1 MTKVTVITVVWND
14 VEHIEQTMLS
24 VLSQTYKDIEYIV
37 IDGGSTD
44 GTVDVIRK
52 YADRLAY
59 WCSEKD
65 GGIYP
70 AMNKGV
76 EHATGEWVNFMNSGD
91 AFADDKVLEDIFAT
105 TSDNLTNPKKLKT
118 SRPQDLKTL
127 YLIGGNTINFFA
139 DGHEEVHHAEPASA
153 IPTHLPFSHQAS
165 FVRRE
170 VCKFDTDY
178 KLAADYALFYRI
190 YYKYGEQSIMVV
202 DREIA
207 RYRQEDSTSMHNLK
221 QVKGEYLTIQ
231 SYHPSWRWVKEYFKW
246 RWF

>member
-1 MTKVTVITVVWND
+1 MSGQNNPLVTVITVVWND
-14 VEHIEQTMLS
+14 VKHIEETMLS
-24 VLSQTYKDIEYIV
+24 VLNQTYPNVEYLV

-44 GTVDVIRK
+44 GTVDVIKK

-76 EHATGEWVNFMNSGD
+76 SHATGEWVNFMNSGD
-91 AFADDKVLEDIFAT
+91 MFADNKVLEDIFT
-105 TSDNLTNPKKLKT
+105 PSSHLNTITS
-118 SRPQDLKTL
+118 SH

-139 DGHEEVHHAEPASA
+139 DGHEEIHHASPASA

-165 FVRRE
+165 FIRRE

-178 KLAADYALFYRI
+178 RYAADYALFYHI
-190 YYKYGEQSIMVV
+190 YYKYGEQSVKVV

-207 RYRQEDSTSMHNLK
+207 RYKQEDSTTMVNVK
-221 QVKGEYLTIQ
+221 QVKGEYLSIQ

>member
-1 MTKVTVITVVWND
+1 MARVSIITVVWND
-14 VEHIEQTMLS
+14 VAHIENTILS
-24 VLSQTYKDIEYIV
+24 VLGQTYKDIEYII

-44 GTVDVIRK
+44 GTVDIIKK

-76 EHATGEWVNFMNSGD
+76 SHATGEWVNFMNSGD
-91 AFADDKVLEDIFAT
+91 AFADDRVLEDIFS
-105 TSDNLTNPKKLKT
+105 TSSHLNSIT
-118 SRPQDLKTL
+118 SSH

-139 DGHEEVHHAEPASA
+139 DGHEEIHHASPASA

-165 FVRRE
+165 FTRRE

-178 KLAADYALFYRI
+178 RYAADYALFYHI
-190 YYKYGEQSIMVV
+190 YYKYGEKSVLVV

-207 RYRQEDSTSMHNLK
+207 RYRQEDSTSLMNAK
-221 QVKGEYLTIQ
+221 RVKGEYLSIQ
-231 SYHPSWRWVKEYFKW
+231 SYHPTWRWVKEYFKW

>member
-1 MTKVTVITVVWND
+1 MSGHNNPLVTVITVVWND
-14 VEHIEQTMLS
+14 VAHIEQTMLS
-24 VLSQTYKDIEYIV
+24 VLNQTYQNVEYVV

-44 GTVDVIRK
+44 GTVDIIRK

-76 EHATGEWVNFMNSGD
+76 SHATGEWVNFMNSGD
-91 AFADDKVLEDIFAT
+91 LFADDKVLEDIFAT
-105 TSDNLTNPKKLKT
+105 TPDNLKT
-118 SRPQDLKTL
+118 SRPNNLRTL

-139 DGHEEVHHAEPASA
+139 DGHEEIHHASPASA

-165 FVRRE
+165 FTRRE

-178 KLAADYALFYRI
+178 RYAADYALFYHI
-190 YYKYGEQSIMVV
+190 YYKYGEQSVLVV

-207 RYRQEDSTSMHNLK
+207 RYKQEDSTTMVNVK
-221 QVKGEYLTIQ
+221 QVKGEYLSIQ
-231 SYHPSWRWVKEYFKW
+231 SYHPSWRWVKEYMKW

>member
-1 MTKVTVITVVWND
+1 MARISIITVVWND
-14 VEHIEQTMLS
+14 VSHIEGTILS
-24 VLSQTYKDIEYIV
+24 VLGQTYKDFEYII

-44 GTVDVIRK
+44 GTVDIIKK
-52 YADRLAY
+52 YSDRLAY

-76 EHATGEWVNFMNSGD
+76 SHATGEWVNFMNSGD
-91 AFADDKVLEDIFAT
+91 LFADNKVLEDIFAT
-105 TSDNLTNPKKLKT
+105 SSHLNTITS
-118 SRPQDLKTL
+118 SH

-139 DGHEEVHHAEPASA
+139 DGHEEIHHASPASA

-165 FVRRE
+165 FTRRE

-178 KLAADYALFYRI
+178 RYAADYALFYHI
-190 YYKYGEQSIMVV
+190 YYKYGEKSVKVV

-207 RYRQEDSTSMHNLK
+207 RYRQEDSTTMVNVK
-221 QVKGEYLTIQ
+221 QVKGEYLSIQ
-231 SYHPSWRWVKEYFKW
+231 SYHPSWHWVKEYFKW